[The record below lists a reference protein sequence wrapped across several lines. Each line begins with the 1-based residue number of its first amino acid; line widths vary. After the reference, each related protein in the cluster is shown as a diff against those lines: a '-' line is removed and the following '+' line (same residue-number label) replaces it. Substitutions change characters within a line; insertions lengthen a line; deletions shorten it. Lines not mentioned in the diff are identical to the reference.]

1 MSTMCTMCTRCVPL
15 PDVYHVYNVYHV
27 HHVYQICTMCTMC
40 TRCVPLPDVY
50 HYTMTLFKESE
61 VATLLHIEGT
71 WALLKEGNSSL
82 ETSWLERYEWEGC
95 INLPKL

>member
-1 MSTMCTMCTRCVPL
+1 M
-15 PDVYHVYNVYHV
+15 
-27 HHVYQICTMCTMC
+27 
-40 TRCVPLPDVY
+40 
-50 HYTMTLFKESE
+50 MTLFKESE

-95 INLPKL
+95 INLPKPWINEPAKILRLKALYQHVVSRNYLLSETIVAVSEID